1 MLTEAYW
8 LSQKTQRCTTSHHSS
23 SKSLTS
29 QNVGLEWELPSG
41 GKGIYLTKD
50 YGVIEQYAEEMA
62 ESFEKLYVY
71 TVKAEGTIKNEHE
84 VGELF
89 YNLAEKYGEDE
100 ASKKITEEYG
110 IDGISYWSPED
121 GRSVVVF
128 NPKALSIISVKEL

>member
-1 MLTEAYW
+1 M
-8 LSQKTQRCTTSHHSS
+8 
-23 SKSLTS
+23 TS